1 MGYIGQD
8 DWAQSLAEADSVV
21 DAPVGMYVTVKLK
34 SVNALMAPKLPKSW
48 ELLGQVLL
56 VVVNWSYARCV
67 FDLNP

>member
-1 MGYIGQD
+1 MVGYTGQD

-56 VVVNWSYARCV
+56 VEVN
-67 FDLNP
+67 